1 MTIDVY
7 DNVLPEIDSQ
17 LIDNIMSDREFYWQ
31 YYHKSNGKEEI
42 YHWHRLA
49 GRTKVEIE
57 KNGFEWLLPFWD
69 HLMNKYDLEEKYG
82 VEQFRRIYFNA
93 HTHGLEPRK
102 HRDDGDYTMIYY
114 PLLSWRKEWGG
125 GTTIWNEDT
134 SDVEKHVAYIGNR
147 LIIFPARRLHQAQ
160 PIHKDCYK
168 LRSVI
173 VFKCWK
179 DDPSDERLDF
189 YKD

>member
-7 DNVLPEIDSQ
+7 DNVLPEIDAQ
-17 LIDNIMSDREFYWQ
+17 LIDKIMSDREFYWQ
-31 YYHKSNGKEEI
+31 YYHRSNSKVEI
-42 YHWHRLA
+42 YHWFRMA

-57 KNGFEWLLPFWD
+57 NNGFEWLLPFWD

-93 HTHGLEPRK
+93 HTYGVEPRPP
-102 HRDDGDYTMIYY
+102 RDDGDFTMMYY
-114 PLLSWRKEWGG
+114 PLLSWRKDWGG
-125 GTTIWNEDT
+125 GTIIWNEDT
-134 SDVEKHVAYIGNR
+134 SEVEKHVAYTGNR
-147 LIIFPARRLHQAQ
+147 LVVFPARRLHQAQ
-160 PIHKDCYK
+160 PIHIDCYK

>member
-17 LIDNIMSDREFYWQ
+17 LIDSIMSDKEFMWHYQ
-31 YYHKSNGKEEI
+31 HKSNKKEEI

-57 KNGFEWLLPFWD
+57 NNGFEWLISLWD
-69 HLMNKYDLEEKYG
+69 HLMNKYDLERKYG
-82 VEQFRRIYFNA
+82 VCTYRRIYFNA
-93 HTHGLEPRK
+93 HTYGIEPRP
-102 HRDDGDYTMIYY
+102 HRDDGDFTMMYY
-114 PLLSWRKEWGG
+114 PLMSWRKDWGG
-125 GTTIWNEDT
+125 GTIIWNEDT
-134 SDVEKHVAYIGNR
+134 SEVEKHVAYTGNR
-147 LIIFPARRLHQAQ
+147 LVVFPANRLHQAQ
-160 PIHKDCYK
+160 PIHIDCYK

>member
-17 LIDNIMSDREFYWQ
+17 LIDSIMSDKEFMWHYQ
-31 YYHKSNGKEEI
+31 HKSNKKEEI

-57 KNGFEWLLPFWD
+57 NNGFEWLISLWD
-69 HLMNKYDLEEKYG
+69 HLMNKYDLERKYG
-82 VEQFRRIYFNA
+82 VCTYRRIYFNA
-93 HTHGLEPRK
+93 HTYGIEPRP
-102 HRDDGDYTMIYY
+102 HRDDGDFTMMYY
-114 PLLSWRKEWGG
+114 PLMSWRKDWGG
-125 GTTIWNEDT
+125 GTIIWNEDT
-134 SDVEKHVAYIGNR
+134 SEVEKHVAYTGNR
-147 LIIFPARRLHQAQ
+147 LVVFPANRLHQAQ
-160 PIHKDCYK
+160 PIHIDCYK

-179 DDPSDERLDF
+179 DDPSNERLDF